1 MTPVEKAKELF
12 DKFYQEAP
20 LDEIK
25 FYSNNVMAKSCALIA
40 VDELIKEARFSSKY
54 IEEVFFTT
62 GYYDKQDYWQE
73 VKQEIDKL

>member
-12 DKFYQEAP
+12 DKYMFF
-20 LDEIK
+20 K
-25 FYSNNVMAKSCALIA
+25 NNDDSIRFARKCALIA